1 MWPTI
6 VICLVTV
13 SQTTKQGRHLY
24 GSGFLCLIF
33 HAVGTQGYAP
43 ILFDME
49 LSTQR
54 RTIWF
59 CYSGLYLVTFGLFS
73 DRAGLLALWGTD
85 KFTPTLSDVV
95 GASIGVAFTLAIFAE
110 YFMVL
115 FAIPLIEKLKNDAMK
130 KGREQ
135 GLEEGRQAGQ
145 AEGREAGRE
154 EAREESRQQLEA
166 AKAALAD
173 AYARIA
179 TLEGANARK
188 PDEDNTA

>member
-1 MWPTI
+1 
-6 VICLVTV
+6 
-13 SQTTKQGRHLY
+13 
-24 GSGFLCLIF
+24 
-33 HAVGTQGYAP
+33 
-43 ILFDME
+43 ME

-54 RTIWF
+54 RIIWF
-59 CYSGLYLVTFGLFS
+59 FYSGLYLVTFGLFS

-145 AEGREAGRE
+145 AE
-154 EAREESRQQLEA
+154 AREESRQQLEA